1 LCFLESL
8 IAALN
13 AKFACSEK
21 SKGTSMF
28 FMFKDLIFQICCI
41 NNQMKMRIVI
51 LTSELINYNGI
62 DFEQS
67 FTQTIGYF

>member
-1 LCFLESL
+1 
-8 IAALN
+8 
-13 AKFACSEK
+13 
-21 SKGTSMF
+21 
-28 FMFKDLIFQICCI
+28 MFKDLIFQICCI